1 MSAKAWK
8 LLGYQ
13 KRWVRDRS
21 PVKVCEKSRRIGL
34 SWASAYDA
42 VVRAA
47 AGRGDVSYMSFNK
60 DMTEGFVG
68 DCADWAE
75 KLHGLALHIGQEVL
89 SDDKGRA
96 VHKFSL
102 SFPSGKKIEA
112 LTSLPRNLRSRGR
125 PGDRAIIDEAAH
137 VDDIDEII
145 KAAMAI
151 TTWGG
156 SVEIISTHNG
166 EQNPFNLLVRDIKN
180 GNQPYGLHTI
190 PLADALAD
198 GLYKRILA
206 VQRHALKEV
215 DEDADV
221 SHLAWSQEAQD
232 AWERAER
239 AKYRYPWQA
248 AEELDCV
255 PADGEGA
262 WISLADYMACED
274 DAAGKPE
281 LYGGNSA
288 WLGYDVARIRDLAVQ
303 SAFERVGEVLWLRE
317 MGVFDGETFEVQY
330 AGFDELMQRY
340 RVVRAGVD
348 ATGMGLPVAER
359 LQRRWGDVRV
369 EAVTLSPDRRLAVAT
384 ALREAFEARIIR
396 VPPDPVLRADVRSM
410 RRAPS
415 AATGAPRLASVGGDT
430 DGHADRFW
438 SMALACA
445 AAAEGTLEYGYT
457 PARRGS
463 DASGRRGWLRP
474 DHSGDRI
481 PGAAAAEDRHGLM
494 GRADFGGGTW

>member
-1 MSAKAWK
+1 MSGKVWP

-13 KRWVRDRS
+13 SRWVKDTS

-42 VVRAA
+42 VMRAA
-47 AGRGDVSYMSFNK
+47 AGRGDVSYMSFNR
-60 DMTEGFVG
+60 DMTEGFIG

-75 KLHGLALHIGQEVL
+75 KVHGLALHIGQEVL
-89 SDDKGRA
+89 RDEKGRD

-125 PGDRAIIDEAAH
+125 PGDRAIVDEGAH

-166 EQNPFNLLVRDIKN
+166 EQNPFNLLVKDIKN
-180 GNQPYGLHTI
+180 GNQPYSLHTI

-198 GLYKRILA
+198 GLYERILA
-206 VQRHALKEV
+206 VRRHALTQV
-215 DEDADV
+215 DPDADA
-221 SHLAWSQEAQD
+221 SHLVWSQEGQD
-232 AWERAER
+232 EWEGAER
-239 AKYRYPWQA
+239 AKYRYLWQA

-262 WISLADYMACED
+262 WISLADYMACEHD
-274 DAAGKPE
+274 DAGKPE
-281 LYGGNSA
+281 LYGGGAA
-288 WLGYDVARIRDLAVQ
+288 WLGYDVARKRDLAVQ
-303 SAFERVGEVLWLRE
+303 SAFERVGEMLWLRE
-317 MGVFDGETFEVQY
+317 MLVFDRVPFEVQY
-330 AGFDELMQRY
+330 AGFDELMRRY

-359 LQRRWGDVRV
+359 LQRSWGEMTV
-369 EAVTLSPDRRLAVAT
+369 EPVTLSPDRRLAVAT
-384 ALREAFEARIIR
+384 ALREAFEARTIR

-415 AATGAPRLASVGGDT
+415 ATTGAPRLASVGGDT

-445 AAAEGTLEYGYT
+445 VA
-457 PARRGS
+457 S
-463 DASGRRGWLRP
+463 DRVERFGLTRIDNHRDLSASPHQVHGRRGRAPSMRWQ
-474 DHSGDRI
+474 
-481 PGAAAAEDRHGLM
+481 PGGL
-494 GRADFGGGTW
+494 A